1 MYRVPQNHPSFF
13 ISKITPSTMIGKNS
27 TVSNTPQII
36 KFPLNLFENISLSFY
51 IYLKIRIK
59 AIGGNFF
66 LSFFTHPEGGEGNGS
81 QPGLQTGNKTGC

>member
-36 KFPLNLFENISLSFY
+36 KFPLNLFASLFGM
-51 IYLKIRIK
+51 K
-59 AIGGNFF
+59 AKPMFEADPSAQKAPSVQF
-66 LSFFTHPEGGEGNGS
+66 
-81 QPGLQTGNKTGC
+81 